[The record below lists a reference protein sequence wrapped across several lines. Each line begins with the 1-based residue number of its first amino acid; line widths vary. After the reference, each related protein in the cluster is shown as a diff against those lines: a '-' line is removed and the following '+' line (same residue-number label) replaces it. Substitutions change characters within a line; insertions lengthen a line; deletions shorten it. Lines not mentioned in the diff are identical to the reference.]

1 MSAARGETVAMAMDI
16 KHATKGTLFFIDG
29 FCTKEGI
36 IGLGQEDHVSLISR
50 GFGDEEMALT
60 VRSAG
65 LTGRTACDEG
75 VRLWA
80 SLLTMRVDGEEK
92 FQIRLSAAAVE
103 QLKECGFVD
112 LEPIALDIEKL
123 PYTIPSQQFDPAAF
137 EPKLDESL
145 LGIGR

>member
-1 MSAARGETVAMAMDI
+1 MDI
-16 KHATKGTLFFIDG
+16 QLATKGTLFFIDG

-112 LEPIALDIEKL
+112 LEQIALDIEKL

>member
-1 MSAARGETVAMAMDI
+1 MAMDI

-112 LEPIALDIEKL
+112 LEPIVLDIEKL

>member
-1 MSAARGETVAMAMDI
+1 MDI

-112 LEPIALDIEKL
+112 LEPIALDIEQL

>member
-1 MSAARGETVAMAMDI
+1 MGMKRKQAR
-16 KHATKGTLFFIDG
+16 KGTLFFIEG
-29 FCTKEGI
+29 FCTKEVS
-36 IGLGQEDHVSLISR
+36 IGLGKRDHVSLISR

-103 QLKECGFVD
+103 QRKDSGFVH

>member
-1 MSAARGETVAMAMDI
+1 MAMDI

-112 LEPIALDIEKL
+112 LEPIALDREKL

>member
-1 MSAARGETVAMAMDI
+1 MAMDI

-50 GFGDEEMALT
+50 GVGDEEMALT

>member
-1 MSAARGETVAMAMDI
+1 MDI

-123 PYTIPSQQFDPAAF
+123 PDTIPSQQFDPAAF

>member
-1 MSAARGETVAMAMDI
+1 MEI
-16 KHATKGTLFFIDG
+16 KHTTQGTLFFIDG

-36 IGLGQEDHVSLISR
+36 IGLGQEDHLSLISR
-50 GFGDEEMALT
+50 GFGDEEVALT
-60 VRSAG
+60 VRSAARS
-65 LTGRTACDEG
+65 GRTACDEG

-92 FQIRLSAAAVE
+92 FQIRLSASAVE
-103 QLKECGFVD
+103 QLKERGFLD
-112 LEPIALDIEKL
+112 LEPVALDIEKL
-123 PYTIPSQQFDPAAF
+123 PYTIPSQQFDPEGF

>member
-1 MSAARGETVAMAMDI
+1 MAMDI

-75 VRLWA
+75 VRL
-80 SLLTMRVDGEEK
+80 
-92 FQIRLSAAAVE
+92 
-103 QLKECGFVD
+103 
-112 LEPIALDIEKL
+112 
-123 PYTIPSQQFDPAAF
+123 
-137 EPKLDESL
+137 
-145 LGIGR
+145 

>member
-1 MSAARGETVAMAMDI
+1 M
-16 KHATKGTLFFIDG
+16 
-29 FCTKEGI
+29 
-36 IGLGQEDHVSLISR
+36 SLISR

-137 EPKLDESL
+137 ESKLDESL

>member
-1 MSAARGETVAMAMDI
+1 MDI

-36 IGLGQEDHVSLISR
+36 IGLGPEDHVSLISR

>member
-1 MSAARGETVAMAMDI
+1 MAMDI

-123 PYTIPSQQFDPAAF
+123 PDTSPSQQFDPAAF

>member
-1 MSAARGETVAMAMDI
+1 M
-16 KHATKGTLFFIDG
+16 
-29 FCTKEGI
+29 
-36 IGLGQEDHVSLISR
+36 SLISR

-92 FQIRLSAAAVE
+92 FQIRLAAAAVE

>member
-1 MSAARGETVAMAMDI
+1 MAMDI

-112 LEPIALDIEKL
+112 LEPIALDIEEL
-123 PYTIPSQQFDPAAF
+123 PYTIPSTPRRSSPSSTNPCSA
-137 EPKLDESL
+137 
-145 LGIGR
+145 